1 MEISVES
8 FVKRQVELLILEREA
23 ESQQLNEQIH
33 QMTAKE
39 AQDKGV
45 SILDVMIESTKSALM
60 GRCCHVITR
69 TDSNLLLPSH
79 SFKVGDE
86 VVLYMRD
93 KKTKAKGQEDEPAEL
108 LGIVS
113 RISPKEIDIVC
124 DMSEDAVD
132 LLPPLRLDLHAS
144 EQTHLKM
151 VKALQNL
158 TTASHPLANILFNG
172 MVVPLSD
179 AVEITPFNSNLNTSQ
194 IEAVQH
200 ALGSPYCALIHGPP
214 GTGKTST
221 VVELIFQY
229 IKKGY
234 RILVTCPSNTAID
247 TIIQRLSTSALDMK
261 NKALRMVRL
270 GHPARI
276 NKSILSYSLDALIVE
291 DDGTDI
297 VRDVRR
303 DLDRVL
309 HSMSTTRERS
319 QKKELRSELKELR
332 KEARQREAKV
342 VANILHSRNVVL
354 CTNVGASSRLLRD
367 EEFDVV
373 VIDEAAQALEAS
385 CWIPILL
392 GRRCVMFGDHKQLP
406 PTIKSV
412 EAAANGLS
420 TTLFQRIMSI
430 ERLQHTSRLLN
441 IQYRMNR
448 MIAEWASS
456 SSYEGKL
463 ISDVSIADHTLMD
476 LPHVNA
482 DKLDALGVSPMIL
495 IDTAGAI
502 CVYPH

>member
-1 MEISVES
+1 
-8 FVKRQVELLILEREA
+8 
-23 ESQQLNEQIH
+23 
-33 QMTAKE
+33 
-39 AQDKGV
+39 
-45 SILDVMIESTKSALM
+45 
-60 GRCCHVITR
+60 
-69 TDSNLLLPSH
+69 
-79 SFKVGDE
+79 
-86 VVLYMRD
+86 
-93 KKTKAKGQEDEPAEL
+93 
-108 LGIVS
+108 
-113 RISPKEIDIVC
+113 
-124 DMSEDAVD
+124 
-132 LLPPLRLDLHAS
+132 
-144 EQTHLKM
+144 
-151 VKALQNL
+151 
-158 TTASHPLANILFNG
+158 
-172 MVVPLSD
+172 
-179 AVEITPFNSNLNTSQ
+179 
-194 IEAVQH
+194 
-200 ALGSPYCALIHGPP
+200 
-214 GTGKTST
+214 
-221 VVELIFQY
+221 
-229 IKKGY
+229 
-234 RILVTCPSNTAID
+234 
-247 TIIQRLSTSALDMK
+247 MK